1 MQFARLFPDC
11 AALHPGYVAIQ
22 QALGR
27 STMKCLLAAAL
38 VFASA
43 LPADAADQVK
53 LVVPFAAGGPVD
65 LVARTIATE
74 LPARLN
80 AEVIIENRGGGGGVI
95 GTEMVAKSAPDGRTL
110 LQASLGSHVLSAALR
125 PQLNYDPIKS
135 FTPLVFVGVVPSLLV
150 VSAQSKIG
158 SLADLLAEAKR
169 KALSYGSAGPGTTM
183 NIAAELFNSITGIK
197 TTHVPYRGAGPA
209 LNDLLGGHLDIIIA
223 DTPVLL
229 PLVNTNTVRPLALF
243 AAERSPLIPDV
254 ATTAQLG
261 YPEIVM
267 ENWYGVLGPAGL
279 TPSVRATLEKAI
291 LEVLASPDVKERF
304 AAGGLQGARGS
315 EGFKMPLASDVA
327 YSGPAVKKLRINA

>member
-1 MQFARLFPDC
+1 
-11 AALHPGYVAIQ
+11 
-22 QALGR
+22 
-27 STMKCLLAAAL
+27 MKRWFAAAFL
-38 VFASA
+38 FASM
-43 LPADAADQVK
+43 LPAAAADQIK

-169 KALSYGSAGPGTTM
+169 KTLSYGSAGPGTTM

-229 PLVNTNTVRPLALF
+229 PLVNTNAVRPLALF

-291 LEVLASPDVKERF
+291 LEVLASPTVKERF
-304 AAGGLQGARGS
+304 AAGGLQGARDS
-315 EGFKMPLASDVA
+315 DGFRERLASDVA
-327 YSGPAVKKLRINA
+327 HWGPEVKRLGINAE

>member
-1 MQFARLFPDC
+1 MRRQ
-11 AALHPGYVAIQ
+11 
-22 QALGR
+22 
-27 STMKCLLAAAL
+27 LAAIFL
-38 VFASA
+38 FAST
-43 LPADAADQVK
+43 LPAVAAEQIK

-110 LQASLGSHVLSAALR
+110 LQASLGSHVLSATLR

-135 FTPLVFVGVVPSLLV
+135 FTPLAFVGVVPALLV
-150 VSAQSKIG
+150 VSAQSKIN
-158 SLADLLAEAKR
+158 SVADLLAEAKR
-169 KALSYGSAGPGTTM
+169 KTLSYGSAGPGTTM

-209 LNDLLGGHLDIIIA
+209 LNDLLGGHLDLIIA
-223 DTPVLL
+223 DTPVLV
-229 PLVNTNTVRPLALF
+229 PLVNSNAVRPLALF
-243 AAERSPLIPDV
+243 AAERSPLIPNV

-279 TPSVRATLEKAI
+279 APSVQATLEKAI
-291 LEVLASPDVKERF
+291 MEVLASPAVKERF
-304 AAGGLQGARGS
+304 AAGGLQGARNS
-315 EGFKMPLASDVA
+315 EGFKARLASDIA
-327 YSGPAVKKLRINA
+327 YWGPEVKRLGISAE

>member
-1 MQFARLFPDC
+1 
-11 AALHPGYVAIQ
+11 
-22 QALGR
+22 
-27 STMKCLLAAAL
+27 MKRWFAAAFL
-38 VFASA
+38 FAFV
-43 LPADAADQVK
+43 LPADAADQIK

-158 SLADLLAEAKR
+158 SLADLLAEAKH
-169 KALSYGSAGPGTTM
+169 KTLSYGSAGPGTTM

-229 PLVNTNTVRPLALF
+229 PLVNTNAVRPLALF

-291 LEVLASPDVKERF
+291 LEVLASPAVKERF
-304 AAGGLQGARGS
+304 AAGGLQGARDS
-315 EGFKMPLASDVA
+315 DGFRARLASDVA
-327 YSGPAVKKLRINA
+327 YWWPEVKRLGISAE